1 MDASLSGPLIST
13 PTIEVPATPHPHHAD
28 LPANIEALPVADNL
42 PPSSAHLIP
51 SPSQDSS
58 PDLDSLLAIPSSSKR
73 SKYHSPTPPSSSMTP
88 PPSTQPPKRVASPA
102 TESGESRGITPTPA
116 VTMSS
121 PPATGARAAQMP
133 MGTTASLGLQ
143 FPSSQQLDTATTS
156 ELRQL
161 LIAALQ
167 EAKEARMSAAHY
179 KLQHN
184 LLELETEETTNRLEV
199 EHEMMRREVE
209 VLQQA
214 ELSRRD
220 SHNTHYSSS
229 AAEQQDKEDKEA
241 TDRYIA
247 ELRAYAE
254 AVGKEN
260 AKLLRRFERAK
271 KVIADKEED
280 IKELSTENKRL
291 LDRIRQNREH
301 FQRLT
306 SQGGIYASPQSHS
319 VSATRTVPSTPNYR
333 ERAIPR
339 QTPGSARPV
348 QQMRDFNHV
357 QMQNQQQLMQHG
369 TPMQQQHHD
378 RQDSFAALL
387 MADRVLNDQNSAP
400 TTPRRATTH
409 AQNTGHG
416 HPTSSAIRHHRAAQS
431 LSSLPTQPVQIQ
443 QYTQMDYA
451 LAPSHAPLLSPP
463 QLGERQSLP
472 GATYYEQPPLP
483 RISPRDRVR
492 RRKSRDSTIS
502 ASDEEEREKEILRVS
517 PRQPAQLQ
525 NQDHFAGYAPAQRSM
540 VQARQPQQ
548 AQVLPEISPRYGP
561 IAQPRKL
568 SQQVQ
573 VDDDET
579 EEEHPEEVESDIDV
593 PASQASLS
601 ASAMLRRDPRAS
613 FEIADSPRTQQ
624 SSYGPPSQPQPQ
636 TMEYKAGSSNVRAHP
651 PLSAAGSVTE
661 KGRVLQ
667 AKIFGSVTKPGV
679 IDGGEKRKRLP
690 NGPGALSEEEVKS
703 KRLRGQ
709 AKQGLGL
716 SLEI

>member
-1 MDASLSGPLIST
+1 
-13 PTIEVPATPHPHHAD
+13 
-28 LPANIEALPVADNL
+28 
-42 PPSSAHLIP
+42 
-51 SPSQDSS
+51 
-58 PDLDSLLAIPSSSKR
+58 
-73 SKYHSPTPPSSSMTP
+73 
-88 PPSTQPPKRVASPA
+88 
-102 TESGESRGITPTPA
+102 
-116 VTMSS
+116 
-121 PPATGARAAQMP
+121 MP
-133 MGTTASLGLQ
+133 MGTTTSLGLQ

-161 LIAALQ
+161 LNAALQ
-167 EAKEARMSAAHY
+167 ETKEARMSAAHY

-229 AAEQQDKEDKEA
+229 ASEQQDKEDKEA

-280 IKELSTENKRL
+280 IKELATENKRL

-333 ERAIPR
+333 ERATPR
-339 QTPGSARPV
+339 QTPGSARHA
-348 QQMRDFNHV
+348 QQMRDFNHM
-357 QMQNQQQLMQHG
+357 QMQNQ
-369 TPMQQQHHD
+369 QQQHHD

-416 HPTSSAIRHHRAAQS
+416 HGHPTSSAIRHHRAAQS
-431 LSSLPTQPVQIQ
+431 LSSLPTQPVQMQ
-443 QYTQMDYA
+443 QYTRMDYA

-463 QLGERQSLP
+463 QLGERQNLP
-472 GATYYEQPPLP
+472 AATYYEKPPLP

-517 PRQPAQLQ
+517 PRQPVQLQ
-525 NQDHFAGYAPAQRSM
+525 NPDPFAGYAPAQRSM

-548 AQVLPEISPRYGP
+548 AQVLPEVSPRYEP
-561 IAQPRKL
+561 IAQPQQL
-568 SQQVQ
+568 SQQMQ

-601 ASAMLRRDPRAS
+601 ASAMLRRDPRES
-613 FEIADSPRTQQ
+613 FEIVDSPRTQQ

-667 AKIFGSVTKPGV
+667 AKIFGSVTKPGGV
-679 IDGGEKRKRLP
+679 DGGEKRKRLP
-690 NGPGALSEEEVKS
+690 SGPGVLSEEEAKA

-716 SLEI
+716 GLEI

>member
-13 PTIEVPATPHPHHAD
+13 PTIEVPATPHPHHAE
-28 LPANIEALPVADNL
+28 LPASTETLPVADNL
-42 PPSSAHLIP
+42 PPSSARLIP
-51 SPSQDSS
+51 TSSQDSS

-73 SKYHSPTPPSSSMTP
+73 SKYHSPTPPSSSITP
-88 PPSTQPPKRVASPA
+88 PPSTQPPKRAASPV
-102 TESGESRGITPTPA
+102 TESGESRGITPTPVVA
-116 VTMSS
+116 MSS
-121 PPATGARAAQMP
+121 PPATGARVAQMP
-133 MGTTASLGLQ
+133 MGTTNSFGLQ
-143 FPSSQQLDTATTS
+143 FPSSQQLDTASTS

-161 LIAALQ
+161 LNAALQ
-167 EAKEARMSAAHY
+167 AEKEARMSAAHY

-229 AAEQQDKEDKEA
+229 ATEQQDKEDKEA

-280 IKELSTENKRL
+280 IKELATENKRL

-319 VSATRTVPSTPNYR
+319 LSATRTVPSTPNYR
-333 ERAIPR
+333 ERATPR
-339 QTPGSARPV
+339 QTPGSARHV
-348 QQMRDFNHV
+348 EQMRDFNHM

-409 AQNTGHG
+409 MQNTGHG

-431 LSSLPTQPVQIQ
+431 LSSLPTQPVQMQ
-443 QYTQMDYA
+443 QYRPMDYA
-451 LAPSHAPLLSPP
+451 PAPSHAPLLPPP

-472 GATYYEQPPLP
+472 GSAHYEQPQLQ
-483 RISPRDRVR
+483 RISPRERVR

-517 PRQPAQLQ
+517 PRQPVQLQ
-525 NQDHFAGYAPAQRSM
+525 NPDPFAGYAPAQRSM
-540 VQARQPQQ
+540 VQARQPQP
-548 AQVLPEISPRYGP
+548 QVLPEISPRFEP
-561 IAQPRKL
+561 IAQPQQL
-568 SQQVQ
+568 SQQMQ

-601 ASAMLRRDPRAS
+601 ASAMLRRDPRES

-624 SSYGPPSQPQPQ
+624 SSYAPPSQPRPQ
-636 TMEYKAGSSNVRAHP
+636 IMEYKAGSSNVRAHP

-667 AKIFGSVTKPGV
+667 AKIFGSVTKPGLAV
-679 IDGGEKRKRLP
+679 EGVEKRKRLP
-690 NGPGALSEEEVKS
+690 SGPGGLSEEEVKA

-709 AKQGLGL
+709 AMQGLGL
-716 SLEI
+716 GLEI

>member
-1 MDASLSGPLIST
+1 
-13 PTIEVPATPHPHHAD
+13 
-28 LPANIEALPVADNL
+28 
-42 PPSSAHLIP
+42 
-51 SPSQDSS
+51 
-58 PDLDSLLAIPSSSKR
+58 
-73 SKYHSPTPPSSSMTP
+73 
-88 PPSTQPPKRVASPA
+88 
-102 TESGESRGITPTPA
+102 
-116 VTMSS
+116 
-121 PPATGARAAQMP
+121 MP
-133 MGTTASLGLQ
+133 MGTSTSLGLQ
-143 FPSSQQLDTATTS
+143 FPSSQQLNTATTL

-161 LIAALQ
+161 LNAALQ
-167 EAKEARMSAAHY
+167 EVKEARMSAAHY

-220 SHNTHYSSS
+220 SHNNHYSSS
-229 AAEQQDKEDKEA
+229 ATEQQDKEDKQA
-241 TDRYIA
+241 MDRYIA

-280 IKELSTENKRL
+280 IKELATENKRL

-319 VSATRTVPSTPNYR
+319 VSANRTVPSTPNYR

-339 QTPGSARPV
+339 QTPGSARHV
-348 QQMRDFNHV
+348 QQMRDFNHM

-431 LSSLPTQPVQIQ
+431 LSSLPTQPVQMQ
-443 QYTQMDYA
+443 QYTPMDYA
-451 LAPSHAPLLSPP
+451 PAPSHAPLLSPP
-463 QLGERQSLP
+463 QFGERQGLP
-472 GATYYEQPPLP
+472 GATYHEQLPLP

-517 PRQPAQLQ
+517 PRQPVQLQ
-525 NQDHFAGYAPAQRSM
+525 NPDPFARYAPAQRSM

-548 AQVLPEISPRYGP
+548 AQVLPKTSPRYES
-561 IAQPRKL
+561 IAQPQQL
-568 SQQVQ
+568 SQQMQ

-579 EEEHPEEVESDIDV
+579 EEEHPEEVQSDVDV

-601 ASAMLRRDPRAS
+601 ASAMLRRDPRES

-624 SSYGPPSQPQPQ
+624 SSYEPPSQPQPQ
-636 TMEYKAGSSNVRAHP
+636 TMEYKTGAINVRSHP

-667 AKIFGSVTKPGV
+667 AKIFGSVTKPGL
-679 IDGGEKRKRLP
+679 DGAEKRKRLP
-690 NGPGALSEEEVKS
+690 SGPSGLSEEEVRA
-703 KRLRGQ
+703 KRLRGK
-709 AKQGLGL
+709 AKEGLGL
-716 SLEI
+716 GLEI